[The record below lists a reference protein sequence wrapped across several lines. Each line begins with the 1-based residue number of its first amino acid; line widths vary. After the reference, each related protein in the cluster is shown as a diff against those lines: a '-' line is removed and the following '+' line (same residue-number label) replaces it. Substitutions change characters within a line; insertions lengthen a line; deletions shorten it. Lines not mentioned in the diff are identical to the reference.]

1 MRRAGNRLFDLMG
14 CRGKTLWDFLGL
26 LIVPVVIV
34 LAGWWLSEA
43 SARSQ
48 QQIETDRAQQTI
60 LQSYIQDM
68 TELLLDKELAKSQL
82 DNPVRDIA
90 RSSTLAAVRQ
100 LDGERK
106 GILLQFLSESN
117 LITSGHEVRSH
128 IDPII
133 SLSGADLSGAFLID
147 ADLSGAFLIDADL
160 SGADLSGAD
169 LIGADLSGADLINAN
184 LIGAS
189 LYGAFLIDADLSGA
203 NLGSVSLG
211 GGVFRSGANL
221 GHADLTG
228 AHMRNTNLSGAD
240 LAVAILSGA
249 NLGSAN
255 LSGANLRYASLNA
268 ADLSYANLIGADLS
282 YANLSFTAA
291 GLAGARNWT
300 NGQLAQAKSLVG
312 ARMPNG
318 TKMTEESWEE
328 FKKRYRQ
335 SSAKHYAM
343 RCEEFSGYPAGFFE
357 AKFWRIFPA
366 GKNAVY
372 YMLKS
377 KRFLHV
383 GTWPLTKGNNKERG

>member
-255 LSGANLRYASLNA
+255 LSGANLRYASLND

-300 NGQLAQAKSLVG
+300 NGQLAHAESLVG
-312 ARMPNG
+312 ATMPDG
-318 TKMTEESWEE
+318 TKMTPERWEE
-328 FKKRYRQ
+328 FKKRYGPV
-335 SSAKHYAM
+335 S
-343 RCEEFSGYPAGFFE
+343 
-357 AKFWRIFPA
+357 
-366 GKNAVY
+366 
-372 YMLKS
+372 
-377 KRFLHV
+377 
-383 GTWPLTKGNNKERG
+383 